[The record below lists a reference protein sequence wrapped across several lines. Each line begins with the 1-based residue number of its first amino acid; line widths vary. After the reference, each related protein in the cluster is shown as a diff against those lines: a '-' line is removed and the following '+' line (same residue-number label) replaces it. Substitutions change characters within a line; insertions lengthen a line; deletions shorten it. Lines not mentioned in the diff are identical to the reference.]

1 MSRVYY
7 KQRLNESDNNNT
19 QQEKDQIAIT
29 DPALSKEYVSIEE
42 YKSKLSDEYNK
53 KTSQLKQEYDRK
65 ISMYNARLIAIK
77 KLQLE
82 KNKRN
87 GTTNTTGTT
96 V

>member
-7 KQRLNESDNNNT
+7 KQRLNESDDNT
-19 QQEKDQIAIT
+19 QQEKGQISIT
-29 DPALSKEYVSIEE
+29 DPTLSKEYVSIEE

-53 KTSQLKQEYDRK
+53 NISQLKQEYDRK

-82 KNKRN
+82 KNKQN